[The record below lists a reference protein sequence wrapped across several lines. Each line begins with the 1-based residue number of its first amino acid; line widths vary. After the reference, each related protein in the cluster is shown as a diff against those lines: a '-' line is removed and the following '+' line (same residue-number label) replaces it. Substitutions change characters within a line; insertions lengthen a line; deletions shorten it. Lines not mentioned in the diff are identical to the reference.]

1 MAEEALHY
9 DNSGKAHHVEKA
21 EHKID
26 SFFKDKRQVFI
37 RSHK

>member
-26 SFFKDKRQVFI
+26 SFLRIKDKFL
-37 RSHK
+37 